1 MPNPNTLNW
10 LHYQD
15 IQIPDVELR
24 QQFIQYYKNG
34 QFNEALLLL
43 TNNADQLEGKA
54 FIANS
59 INTIITGLL
68 ALENYYYEGVT
79 VYLSN
84 LAMQYQTLIN
94 NFRKRSNWLNSVQYT
109 PYNFVAYNNDIYM
122 CFQQPPVGTL
132 PTNTTY
138 WIYLGLKGIDGQ
150 PGVNVTMEYNWVQ
163 TTPYQMNDLVV
174 YNNNIYVALKDNTGV
189 IPGTDEDTWLVFIQ
203 FAKGQIYIGTEAP
216 NVLNN
221 NVVWFQ
227 TQTDPSQATDTTPI
241 IGQFQRYLADY
252 SSWDPM
258 YPNTV
263 FNWVENYQNYAQPL
277 FVDTITIQ
285 TSDWVSNQFTYTY
298 DKLTEQSV
306 VDILPNGAMSTAQ
319 QDIYNNLSMTISG
332 TTITLTSGVTPTTSI
347 TIRIRII
354 Q

>member
-24 QQFIQYYKNG
+24 QQFIQYCQNG
-34 QFNEALLLL
+34 KFNEALLLL

-84 LAMQYQTLIN
+84 LATQYQTLIN

-109 PYNFVAYNNDIYM
+109 PYNFVVYNNDIYM

-150 PGVNVTMEYNWVQ
+150 PGVNVVMEYDWEQ
-163 TTPYQMNDLVV
+163 TTPYQTNDLVI
-174 YNNNIYVALKDNTGV
+174 YGENIYVALKDNTGV
-189 IPGTDEDTWLVFIQ
+189 VPGTDEDTWLVFIQ
-203 FAKGQIYIGTEAP
+203 FDKGQIYVGTEAP

-221 NVVWFQ
+221 NVVWLQ
-227 TQTDPSQATDTTPI
+227 TQTDPAQAIDTTPI
-241 IGQFQRYLADY
+241 IGQMQRYLSNSA
-252 SSWDPM
+252 SWDPM

-306 VDILPNGAMSTAQ
+306 VDILPNGTMSTAQ
-319 QDIYNNLSMTISG
+319 QDIYNNLSIAISG
-332 TTITLTSGVTPTTSI
+332 TTITLTSGVSPTTSI

>member
-24 QQFIQYYKNG
+24 QQFIQYCQNG
-34 QFNEALLLL
+34 QFNEALILL

-54 FIANS
+54 FIADS

-84 LAMQYQTLIN
+84 LATQYQTLIN

-109 PYNFVAYNNDIYM
+109 PYNFVVYDNDIYM

-138 WIYLGLKGIDGQ
+138 WIHLGLKGIDGQ
-150 PGVNVTMEYNWVQ
+150 PGVNVVMEYDWEQ
-163 TTPYQMNDLVV
+163 TTSYQTNDLVV

-189 IPGTDEDTWLVFIQ
+189 VPGTDEDTWLVFIQ
-203 FAKGQIYIGTEAP
+203 FDKGQIYVGTEPPAS
-216 NVLNN
+216 LNN

-241 IGQFQRYLADY
+241 VGQFQRYLFDY

-263 FNWVENYQNYAQPL
+263 FNWVQDYSNYAQPV
-277 FVDTITIQ
+277 FVDTVTIQ
-285 TSDWVSNQFTYTY
+285 TSDWVSNQWTYTY

-306 VDILPNGAMSTAQ
+306 VDILPNGTMSTAQ
-319 QDIYNNLSMTISG
+319 QDIYNNLSIAISG
-332 TTITLTSGVTPTTSI
+332 TTITLTSGVTPTSAL

>member
-1 MPNPNTLNW
+1 MPNPNTISTIR
-10 LHYQD
+10 YQD
-15 IQIPDVELR
+15 IQLPDVTLQ
-24 QQFIQYYKNG
+24 QQFQSYCQNG
-34 QFNEALLLL
+34 QYSQALSLL
-43 TNNADQLEGKA
+43 TNNSTQLQGKA
-54 FIANS
+54 FIANT

-68 ALENYYYEGVT
+68 TLENYYYQGVT

-84 LAMQYQTLIN
+84 LATQYQTMIN
-94 NFRKRSNWLNSVQYT
+94 NLKKRSNWLSSVQYT
-109 PYNFVAYNNDIYM
+109 PYNFVVYNDSLYM
-122 CFQQPPVGTL
+122 CIEEPPVGTL
-132 PTNTTY
+132 PTDTTY
-138 WIYLGLKGIDGQ
+138 WLYIGLRGLDGQ
-150 PGVNVTMEYNWVQ
+150 PGVNVTMEYDWVQ

-174 YNNNIYVALKDNTGV
+174 YNYNIYVALQDNTGV
-189 IPGTDEDTWLVFIQ
+189 VPGSDSSVWMLFIQ
-203 FAKGQIYIGTEAP
+203 FERGKIYVGTEAP

-221 NVVWFQ
+221 NVVWLQ
-227 TQTDPSQATDTTPI
+227 TQTDPAQATDTTPI
-241 IGQFQRYLADY
+241 IGQMQRYLSDY

-277 FVDTITIQ
+277 FVDTVTIQ

-306 VDILPNGAMSTAQ
+306 VDVLPNGAMSTAQ
-319 QDIYNNLSMTISG
+319 QDIYNNLGIVISG
-332 TTITLTSGVTPTTSI
+332 TTITLTSGVSPTTSI